1 MKRDGGRDGGGEVCL
16 KLDVQGQGVEE
27 FKTYMDK
34 GGVASWKSNNFSG
47 RSFLQWFA
55 KKFYCPNT
63 SFWFTFVK

>member
-34 GGVASWKSNNFSG
+34 GGVVS
-47 RSFLQWFA
+47 
-55 KKFYCPNT
+55 
-63 SFWFTFVK
+63 